1 MPRNLAAD
9 IFTQPNKNKKNV
21 SSIGIVEYL
30 ERCGGTDTY
39 FFDDSGDDRNEA
51 AEKFGHAVRENLK
64 DIKEVEVDISY
75 KVVRLKLKRND
86 D

>member
-1 MPRNLAAD
+1 MPRNLASD

-21 SSIGIVEYL
+21 NSIGIVEYL
-30 ERCGGTDTY
+30 ERLGGMDAH
-39 FFDDSGDDRNEA
+39 FFDENEA
-51 AEKFGHAVRENLK
+51 AEKFGHAVRENIK
-64 DIKEVEVDISY
+64 DYAKEVEVEISY